1 MSNTVSFEI
10 SIPPDNEGYILLQC
24 QYCGSFFKCTA
35 KDLNDDEIL
44 NIHCPSCGLI
54 SDSYLTEDVIEL
66 AHAKSENY
74 VMDLIYDSFKG
85 LERSSS
91 NKCVKFKAGKKQ
103 KHKTESP
110 IRYSIDELT
119 EKRYL
124 CCNRCAKIKPLL
136 KMSGSH
142 CPFCGVI
149 SYADE

>member
-10 SIPPDNEGYILLQC
+10 SISPDNEGYILLQC

-74 VMDLIYDSFKG
+74 VMDLIYDSFKE
-85 LERSSS
+85 LERS
-91 NKCVKFKAGKKQ
+91 
-103 KHKTESP
+103 
-110 IRYSIDELT
+110 
-119 EKRYL
+119 
-124 CCNRCAKIKPLL
+124 
-136 KMSGSH
+136 
-142 CPFCGVI
+142 
-149 SYADE
+149 